1 MKILV
6 AEGDVTARTFTAGL
20 LRAASYDVL
29 EAEDGPQAVCMI
41 KEKRPD
47 LILLN
52 LMLPLMTG
60 YDVVEWTQ
68 KDERIKGTPILL
80 TSAVVS
86 EKEVLGTI
94 DTSSIVEFI
103 ERRQIMLTLVSR
115 VQGIL
120 SKQAHR
126 VA

>member
-6 AEGDVTARTFTAGL
+6 ADDNERVRAFASGL
-20 LRAASYDVL
+20 LRAAGHDVL
-29 EAEDGPQAVCMI
+29 EAEDGVQALNLI
-41 KEKRPD
+41 KEKHPD

-60 YDVVEWTQ
+60 YDVVEETQ

-80 TSAVVS
+80 MSEVVS
-86 EKEVLGTI
+86 EKEVLGTLEAAG
-94 DTSSIVEFI
+94 IVGFLDK
-103 ERRQIMLTLVSR
+103 RRIKESLVSR
-115 VQGIL
+115 VQDIL

-126 VA
+126 AA